1 MGDVR
6 EDFMGNIVRSFLDE
20 LVPRWVA
27 RRALSK
33 AREPAEPRQIVM
45 PTEVPMAAKK
55 EPGPY
60 RPKPQP
66 SHWRAPNM

>member
-1 MGDVR
+1 
-6 EDFMGNIVRSFLDE
+6 MGNIVRSFLDE

-27 RRALSK
+27 RRTLSK
-33 AREPAEPRQIVM
+33 AQQAVEPRQIEM
-45 PTEVPMAAKK
+45 PVDVPMTAKN
-55 EPGPY
+55 EPRPY